1 MSVAETAETSVED
14 LFDLTGK
21 VAVITGS
28 TRGIGLAIAKHFAR
42 HGARVVISSRKE
54 DACEAA
60 RAEIVENGGEAIA
73 MPCNIGYKEQLQA
86 LVDRT
91 VAQWDGIDILVCNAA
106 VNPYFGPLAKIP
118 DDAYDKIMNSNVRS
132 NLWLCNMALPHMAAR
147 GGGAAIIVSSIAG
160 IKGTKLLGA
169 YGLSKAADSALARNL
184 AVEWGSKNVRVNAL
198 APGVIKTDFAK
209 ALYENPETEKFVTR
223 QYPIGR
229 LGVVDD
235 VAGVAVML
243 ASRAGSFITGQ
254 TIVIDGG
261 TTIGGFE

>member
-1 MSVAETAETSVED
+1 MTDD

-28 TRGIGLAIAKHFAR
+28 TRGIGLAIARRFAER
-42 HGARVVISSRKE
+42 GAKVVISSRKA

-60 RAEIVENGGEAIA
+60 KDGIVRDGGTAIA
-73 MPCNIGYKEQLQA
+73 VPCNISAKDQLQH
-86 LVDRT
+86 LVDT
-91 VAQWDGIDILVCNAA
+91 ALAEFGGLDIVVCNAA
-106 VNPYFGPLAKIP
+106 VNPYFGPTLGIP
-118 DDAYDKIMNSNVRS
+118 DEAFDKIMNSNVRS
-132 NLWLCNMALPHMAAR
+132 NVWLCNMALPHIAKR
-147 GGGAAIIVSSIAG
+147 GGGSAIIVSSIAG
-160 IKGTKLLGA
+160 IKGTRLLGA

-184 AVEWGSKNVRVNAL
+184 AIEWGPQNVCVNAL
-198 APGVIKTDFAK
+198 APGIIKTDFAK
-209 ALYENPETEKFVTR
+209 ALYEDPEIERQATK

>member
-1 MSVAETAETSVED
+1 MHAAEAPATTD
-14 LFDLTGK
+14 LFDLSGK

-28 TRGIGLAIAKHFAR
+28 TRGIGRAIAEQFAR
-42 HGARVVISSRKE
+42 RGAKVVISSRKA
-54 DACEAA
+54 DACEAVREGIEQA
-60 RAEIVENGGEAIA
+60 GGTAIA
-73 MPCNIGYKEQLQA
+73 VPCNISAKEQLAA
-86 LVDRT
+86 LVETT
-91 VAQWDGIDILVCNAA
+91 VATWGAIDILVCNAA
-106 VNPYFGPLAKIP
+106 VNPYFGPTLGIP

-132 NLWLCNMALPHMAAR
+132 NVWLCNMALPHIASA
-147 GGGAAIIVSSIAG
+147 GGGAVIIVSSIAG
-160 IKGTKLLGA
+160 IKGTRMLGT

-184 AVEWGSKNVRVNAL
+184 AVEWGPKNVRVNAL

-209 ALYENPETEKFVTR
+209 ALYEDPATEKHVTK

-229 LGVVDD
+229 LGDVDD
-235 VAGVAVML
+235 VSGVAVML

>member
-28 TRGIGLAIAKHFAR
+28 TRGIGLAIAQHFAR